1 VTTQADADVV
11 AGVAFL
17 PERVGVDDVS
27 SARELLARDGAVTL
41 TGSPVEPDAL
51 VRVAA
56 TVLGTRLRHL
66 EDVRSRTTESG
77 GELPLHTDGINVVV
91 DIHGRHTQQRDHDI
105 DFVLVLCDTPAPVG
119 GESVTVDGYRL
130 VDRIRQHRP
139 ELHEFMT
146 TVDVDFTSGVRELE
160 AHRQPL
166 RACRMIEWTRGG
178 RMVLRAY
185 PWAVPLPM
193 DPLRDEHQHR
203 LNEYADVL
211 TALFVA
217 APHYRLGRGEIQL
230 LDSYRCPHGVRAHHG
245 TRRTHV
251 LSCKSTAA
259 L

>member
-1 VTTQADADVV
+1 MTTPPETDLI

-27 SARELLARDGAVTL
+27 SARELLARDGAVIL
-41 TGSPVEPDAL
+41 TGSPVEPDAV
-51 VRVAA
+51 VRAAA

-105 DFVLVLCDTPAPVG
+105 DFVFVLCDTPAPVG
-119 GESVTVDGYRL
+119 GESITADGYRL
-130 VDRIRQHRP
+130 VERVRRHRP
-139 ELHEFMT
+139 ELYEFMT

-160 AHRQPL
+160 AHHQPP

-193 DPLRDEHQHR
+193 DPLRDEHQGR
-203 LNEYADVL
+203 LDEYADVL
-211 TALFVA
+211 TALFAA
-217 APHYRLGRGEIQL
+217 APHDRLGAGEIQV
-230 LDSYRCPHGVRAHHG
+230 LDSYRCPHGVRSHHG
-245 TRRTHV
+245 TRSTHV